1 MTGPTAVVL
10 CNGLNGLGAVRSLG
24 SAGVQVTGVFAN
36 SKDSA
41 WTSRYVSHRLQA
53 PFDSSDAS
61 WNAVPAR
68 ARPQRVVIPTS
79 DVGVGLLSR
88 LRPGLPEDVRV
99 VAPPKSVGELL
110 VDKRREVERIQ
121 TIGAS
126 VPRSVLHL
134 PGTAGELLQ
143 QLSLPVILK
152 PVLFEDSRIIG
163 AKNLTARNPG
173 ELELAYAR
181 MQGRADRFIAQE
193 IVPGDDSQLWV
204 CNVTFDRNH
213 RLVSAF
219 SFQRLRT
226 SPAHF
231 GVTSSAV
238 SRRNDEVIARVESI
252 GRELGYVGPAMF
264 EFKQHPGTDEYLY
277 IEINPR
283 IGMCNWFDTC
293 CGVNNVLAAYRVAS
307 GEPLDSTL
315 PAQRDGVVF
324 LDLFADF
331 YSRLADGEKLG
342 AVVQDYREHLRSP
355 RVAAYYLSRD
365 PRPGI
370 IALRRNFVNALRI
383 GGGLL
388 SRRFGRRKV

>member
-1 MTGPTAVVL
+1 MTNSRAVVL

-24 SAGVQVTGVFAN
+24 NAGIQVTGVFSN
-36 SKDSA
+36 SRDSA
-41 WTSRYVSHRLQA
+41 WTSRYVSRRLQA
-53 PFDSSDAS
+53 PPDSSDAS
-61 WNAVPAR
+61 WNSFLLEHAR
-68 ARPQRVVIPTS
+68 NSVVIPTS
-79 DVGVGLLSR
+79 DVGVSLLSR

-121 TIGAS
+121 AIGAS

-143 QLSLPVILK
+143 QLSPPVILK

-163 AKNLTARNPG
+163 AKNLTADGRG
-173 ELELAYAR
+173 ELELAYER

-204 CNVTFDRNH
+204 CNVTFDRSH

-238 SRRNDEVIARVESI
+238 SRRNDAVIARVESI

-264 EFKQHPGTDEYLY
+264 EFKQHPGTGEYLY

-307 GEPLDSTL
+307 RDSLDSNL
-315 PAQRDGVVF
+315 PTQRDGVVF

-331 YSRLADGEKLG
+331 YSRLADGEKLR
-342 AVVQDYREHLRSP
+342 AVMRDYRKHIRSP
-355 RVAAYYLSRD
+355 RVAAYYLSSD
-365 PRPGI
+365 PRPGL
-370 IALRRNFVNALRI
+370 IALRRNLVNAAHI

-388 SRRFGRRKV
+388 SRRFGRPSR

>member
-1 MTGPTAVVL
+1 MITTRAVLL

-24 SAGVQVTGVFAN
+24 HAGVPVTGIF
-36 SKDSA
+36 SQSGDPA
-41 WTSRYVSHRLQA
+41 WTSHYVSRRLQA
-53 PFDSSDAS
+53 PADGSDAA
-61 WNAVPAR
+61 WHALLLENAR
-68 ARPQRVVIPTS
+68 NSVVIPTS

-88 LRPGLPEDVRV
+88 LRPDLPGDVRV
-99 VAPPKSVGELL
+99 VAPPRSIGELL
-110 VDKRREVERIQ
+110 VDKRRELGRIQ
-121 TIGAS
+121 EIGAS

-152 PVLFEDSRIIG
+152 PVLSEDSRIIG
-163 AKNLTARNPG
+163 AKNLTARSLG
-173 ELELAYAR
+173 ELDLAYAR
-181 MQGRADRFIAQE
+181 MQGQADRFIAQE

-238 SRRNDEVIARVESI
+238 SRRNDAVIARVESI

-264 EFKQHPGTDEYLY
+264 EFKQHPTSGEYLY

-283 IGMCNWFDTC
+283 IGMCNWFDTR
-293 CGVNNVLAAYRVAS
+293 CGVNNVLAAYRVAL

-315 PAQRDGVVF
+315 PMQRDGVVF

-331 YSRLADGEKLG
+331 YSRLADGEQLR
-342 AVVQDYREHLRSP
+342 AVIQDYRPHLRSP
-355 RVAAYYLSRD
+355 RVAAYFLAAD
-365 PRPGI
+365 PKPGI
-370 IALRRNFVNALRI
+370 AALRRNFMSAIRI
-383 GGGLL
+383 ASGLL
-388 SRRFGRRKV
+388 KKRFGRRKG